1 MRIALWLVILRI
13 ATLIALG
20 VSGALLVDYVSYSP
34 AFCSPG
40 SGCSAVRS
48 SGFGYLFN
56 GLLPVPA
63 IGIAGF
69 AALFV
74 VSLSA
79 GLRRWVLPMAGVG
92 GAIALFFIV
101 LQAVKIGEFCLLCVV
116 VDVAGIIAALA
127 AFFAQRQERA
137 RDPFAPWAWVLF
149 AVAAVGAPL
158 AWPRLRPQAP
168 VPAGIASYYQ
178 PGKINVVEFADFEC
192 PFCRALHP
200 LLKKLVKEREGKV
213 NFVRLNMPLPRHTSA
228 MDAAKA
234 AVCAE
239 AQGKG
244 DEMADQMFEVE
255 DLSPANLRRIAVGI
269 RLDPRAF
276 DACFAA
282 PATVERI
289 QRESKILRDAGF
301 QGLPTTYVGARQ
313 IVGAQAEEVFREA
326 FDQAARGEGGGGVPG
341 GVFAAIIAAAV
352 GAVAFLGRR
361 TDDEE
366 PGPEPRERKRA
377 RKDDDDREDDGDS
390 GDDYDDDSGGD
401 SDAESDDVDRGGGG
415 DDSSSSDSSDSGSSD
430 SGSSTDD

>member
-366 PGPEPRERKRA
+366 PGPDPRERKRA